1 MIQKLDPLTQSKFFV
16 VKIFRRA
23 IIENNEKISDLNLK
37 KNVEL
42 GLTDSDPQLESE
54 FGGGECKSPNGDS
67 GQKNG
72 AKHILNEVIN

>member
-16 VKIFRRA
+16 VNIFRRA
-23 IIENNEKISDLNLK
+23 IIENNEKISDLNSK
-37 KNVEL
+37 KVVQL
-42 GLTDSDPQLESE
+42 GLTDSDPQLES
-54 FGGGECKSPNGDS
+54 GLGIGECQSPKGDS